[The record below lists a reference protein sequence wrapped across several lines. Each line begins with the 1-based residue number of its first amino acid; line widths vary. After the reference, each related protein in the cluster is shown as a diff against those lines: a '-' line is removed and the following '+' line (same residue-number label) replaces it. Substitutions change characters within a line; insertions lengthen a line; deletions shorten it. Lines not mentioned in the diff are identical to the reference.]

1 MKHAFD
7 GLTYFSTQN
16 ISSHLSILGLVAHEA
31 MRLRVDG
38 DVLVPSQRPVALVAA
53 EVLDVP
59 GPVLGARVLGGEDE
73 LVAGV
78 AAGDAG
84 LLGVAAGAEH
94 TPVLV
99 VVQKVNQYV
108 LGERI
113 CAWYDMNGLDGWTMN
128 CALSNSFSCLF
139 VTVASAKFVR
149 MGL

>member
-59 GPVLGARVLGGEDE
+59 RPVLGARVLGGEDE

-84 LLGVAAGAEH
+84 LVGVVARAVHAA
-94 TPVLV
+94 VLV
-99 VVQKVNQYV
+99 VVQQVHQH
-108 LGERI
+108 L
-113 CAWYDMNGLDGWTMN
+113 LQ
-128 CALSNSFSCLF
+128 
-139 VTVASAKFVR
+139 
-149 MGL
+149 